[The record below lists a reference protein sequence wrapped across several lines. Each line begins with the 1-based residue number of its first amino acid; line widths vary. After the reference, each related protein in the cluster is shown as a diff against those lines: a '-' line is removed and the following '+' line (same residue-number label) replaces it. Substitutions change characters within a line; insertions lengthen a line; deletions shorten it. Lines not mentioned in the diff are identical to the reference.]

1 MEIHVQVDMYVYIYI
16 LYILICV
23 WYVYMYIHMYVHD
36 SRRGTRGWI
45 IREET
50 STYLDSSVTGGAL
63 VDSHRFDL
71 DTRKEKPFEKGRREG
86 EAQKRVTKSYFR
98 IPANMTSAFSVQ
110 LCSPQNVIMDKLDR
124 QRADRWPSK
133 S

>member
-1 MEIHVQVDMYVYIYI
+1 MYE
-16 LYILICV
+16 L
-23 WYVYMYIHMYVHD
+23 
-36 SRRGTRGWI
+36 RRGTRGWI

-71 DTRKEKPFEKGRREG
+71 DTRKEKPFEKGEG

-98 IPANMTSAFSVQ
+98 ISANMTSAFSVE
-110 LCSPQNVIMDKLDR
+110 LFAPQNVTMDKLDR
-124 QRADRWPSK
+124 QRAARWSSK
-133 S
+133 C